1 MRHLVKYSFTSPFT
15 LMLEKFIYMNFTLDT
30 LMFTVTFIIFLVD
43 GIMIYSLLISDVEER
58 TYEFAMLRTLGFQKS
73 SLIILLTV
81 QALFFALPATLIGFL
96 LLYNFVTAA
105 QIGLFACLGFTL

>member
-1 MRHLVKYSFTSPFT
+1 
-15 LMLEKFIYMNFTLDT
+15 MLEKFIYMNFTLDT